1 MYIHSKE
8 GRPMGI
14 TIKDV
19 AKKTGV
25 SITTVSQ
32 ILNGKGQ
39 RFSEK
44 TREKVLSAAEELNY
58 KANYFAQNM
67 VTKQTQTIGVII
79 PDITNIFYSDMI
91 KGIEDYLYENGFMVL
106 LCNSTDDEERE
117 SLYLNQLV
125 HRSVDGFIIA
135 SSTISDEMIFDLL
148 KKNNKPYILLDRKRE
163 ENESDNIIVDDME
176 GGYIAT
182 EHLINLGHHNIGVIT
197 SSSLDVNVHNRFL
210 GYKQCMEEHHVQM
223 KEEWIVREELSMSGG
238 YEAAKKLLRKDV
250 SAIFATSDQL
260 AIGVYRAANEA
271 GVRISGDLSLIGY
284 DDIELAS
291 YMSPPMTT
299 IHQPIYDIG
308 KLAAKTLLHRIMN
321 PEEPII
327 NHVVKTKLVVR
338 DSTREL

>member
-1 MYIHSKE
+1 MS
-8 GRPMGI
+8 I

-44 TREKVLSAAEELNY
+44 TREKVWSAAEELNY

-79 PDITNIFYSDMI
+79 PDITNTFYSDMI

-106 LCNSTDDEERE
+106 LCNSTDNEERE
-117 SLYLNQLV
+117 NLYLNQLV

-148 KKNNKPYILLDRKRE
+148 KKNDKPYILLDRKRE
-163 ENESDNIIVDDME
+163 EHESDNIIVDDTE
-176 GGYIAT
+176 GGYVAT
-182 EHLINLGHHNIGVIT
+182 EHLITLGHRNIGVIT
-197 SSSLDVNVHNRFL
+197 SSSSDVNVHNRFV
-210 GYKQCMEEHHVQM
+210 GYKKCMEDYGLLM
-223 KEEWIVREELSMSGG
+223 KEEWIMRETLSMSGG
-238 YEAAKKLLRKDV
+238 YEAAKKLLQADV

-260 AIGVYRAANEA
+260 AIGVYRAASEV
-271 GVRISGDLSLIGY
+271 GVCIPEQLSLIGY

-291 YMSPPMTT
+291 YMSPPLTT
-299 IHQPIYDIG
+299 IHQPIYEIG
-308 KLAAKTLLHRIMN
+308 KLAAETLIHRIMN
-321 PEEPII
+321 PEEAAK
-327 NHVVKTKLVVR
+327 NHLVKTRLVVR
-338 DSTREL
+338 SSTKVL